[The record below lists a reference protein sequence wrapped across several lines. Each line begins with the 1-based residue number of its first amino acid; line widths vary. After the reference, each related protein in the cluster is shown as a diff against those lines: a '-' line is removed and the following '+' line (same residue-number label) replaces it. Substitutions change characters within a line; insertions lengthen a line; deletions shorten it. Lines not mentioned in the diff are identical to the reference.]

1 MQYEAMNGIKLH
13 ILHWFS
19 IVSIIFNAGMQV
31 SASTGSLRTSTLAAA
46 LWKLSLGGR

>member
-13 ILHWFS
+13 ILHRFS

-31 SASTGSLRTSTLAAA
+31 SARAGSLRTSALTAA
-46 LWKLSLGGR
+46 L